1 MVDESII
8 FDGGPRIGLMRVL
21 DHTLPADQAQL
32 LFKVLADP
40 VRLSVIEAL
49 GAGERCVCE
58 LTGELGLAQSKLS
71 FHLKVMKDAGLLE
84 SRQEGRWI
92 YYRLRAE
99 ALQTLQDWLA
109 ALAERCQR
117 PACPCP

>member
-1 MVDESII
+1 MIDESIN
-8 FDGGPRIGLMRVL
+8 FDGQPRICVMRVL

-109 ALAERCQR
+109 ALADRCQR

>member
-1 MVDESII
+1 MIDESIN
-8 FDGGPRIGLMRVL
+8 FDGQPRICVMRVL

-71 FHLKVMKDAGLLE
+71 FHLKVMKEAGLLE

-109 ALAERCQR
+109 ALADRCQR

>member
-1 MVDESII
+1 MIDESII
-8 FDGGPRIGLMRVL
+8 FDGRPRIARMRVL
-21 DHTLPADQAQL
+21 DHTLPTDQAQL

-71 FHLKVMKDAGLLE
+71 FHLKVMKEAGLLE

-109 ALAERCQR
+109 ALADRCQR

>member
-1 MVDESII
+1 MIDESIV
-8 FDGGPRIGLMRVL
+8 FDGRPRIFAMRVL
-21 DHTLPADQAQL
+21 DHTLPTDQAQL

-71 FHLKVMKDAGLLE
+71 FHLKVMKEAGLLE

-109 ALAERCQR
+109 ALADRCQR

>member
-1 MVDESII
+1 MVC
-8 FDGGPRIGLMRVL
+8 MRVL
-21 DHTLPADQAQL
+21 DHPLQADQARVL
-32 LFKVLADP
+32 LKALADP
-40 VRLSVIEAL
+40 VRLKVIEAL
-49 GAGERCVCE
+49 AGGERCVCE

-109 ALAERCQR
+109 GLAERCQR
-117 PACPCP
+117 TACPCP

>member
-1 MVDESII
+1 MVDESIV
-8 FDGGPRIGLMRVL
+8 FDGRPRIHFMRVL
-21 DHTLPADQAQL
+21 DHTLPADQARL

-49 GAGERCVCE
+49 AAGERCVCE

-109 ALAERCQR
+109 GLAARCQR
-117 PACPCP
+117 PARPCP

>member
-1 MVDESII
+1 LVDESII
-8 FDGGPRIGLMRVL
+8 IDGELKIRPMRVL
-21 DHTLPADQAQL
+21 DHTLPTDQAQL

-71 FHLKVMKDAGLLE
+71 FHLKVMKEAGLLE
-84 SRQEGRWI
+84 SRQERHWI

-99 ALQTLQDWLA
+99 TLQTLQDWLA
-109 ALAERCQR
+109 GLAARCQR
-117 PACPCP
+117 PARPCP

>member
-1 MVDESII
+1 MVDESIV
-8 FDGGPRIGLMRVL
+8 FDGRPRIVSMRVL
-21 DHTLPADQAQL
+21 DHTLPTDQAQL

-71 FHLKVMKDAGLLE
+71 FHLKVMKEAGLLE

-109 ALAERCQR
+109 ALADRCQR
-117 PACPCP
+117 PARPCP